1 MFMVQE
7 MDKKSLDN
15 RKIEEI
21 NAVELKTL
29 QVQSKIMKFQ
39 SDAIINYIMRRLML
53 ETGSF

>member
-1 MFMVQE
+1 MVQE

-21 NAVELKTL
+21 NAVELETL

>member
-21 NAVELKTL
+21 NAVELETL
-29 QVQSKIMKFQ
+29 KVQSKIMKFQ